1 MSDQGYPPEA
11 SGELGGDRV
20 EGFDAPVD
28 AGVEGILDEL
38 IDIIATAKSVPLS
51 SSVMISRDE
60 VLDLLEA
67 ARDEFPEELRRARRL
82 LKDREEV
89 MTAARREA
97 GEIVEDA
104 RVQSERMVQRTEI
117 VRQSEHRALRLV
129 EDAEAEARRLRHE
142 ADDYI
147 DQKLA
152 GFEIVLDRTMTT
164 VRNGRERLASV
175 PADTGDAV
183 GAAGGDFGR
192 GAPPGQGGAPRPP
205 GARSLS
211 GDQNAGAPGAGA
223 VADLQDE
230 FFDQDSE

>member
-1 MSDQGYPPEA
+1 MSDPNNPHAVTGDL
-11 SGELGGDRV
+11 GGLGGDHV
-20 EGFDAPVD
+20 EGFDPPAD

-38 IDIIATAKSVPLS
+38 MDIIATAKSVPLS

-89 MTAARREA
+89 MAAARREA
-97 GEIVEDA
+97 DEIVEDA
-104 RVQSERMVQRTEI
+104 RVQSEAMVQRTEI

-129 EDAEAEARRLRHE
+129 EEAEAEARRLRHE

-164 VRNGRERLASV
+164 VRNGRERLAAV
-175 PADTGDAV
+175 PAETEETG
-183 GAAGGDFGR
+183 AGYR
-192 GAPPGQGGAPRPP
+192 KGAPGPE
-205 GARSLS
+205 GARSGQS
-211 GDQNAGAPGAGA
+211 GSVAARRPGGTRDAVEDEGGPDQ
-223 VADLQDE
+223 DD
-230 FFDQDSE
+230 FFDQDSG

>member
-1 MSDQGYPPEA
+1 MSDESYPDEP
-11 SGELGGDRV
+11 GGDLAGGRV

-89 MTAARREA
+89 MAAARREA

-104 RVQSERMVQRTEI
+104 RVQSEAMVQRTEI

-175 PADTGDAV
+175 PAEAE
-183 GAAGGDFGR
+183 AAGYNR
-192 GAPPGQGGAPRPP
+192 AGGAHVAA
-205 GARSLS
+205 GARVS
-211 GDQNAGAPGAGA
+211 GIPRTMAGHSGSDPGAGGEA
-223 VADLQDE
+223 EAEDE
-230 FFDQDSE
+230 FFDQDS